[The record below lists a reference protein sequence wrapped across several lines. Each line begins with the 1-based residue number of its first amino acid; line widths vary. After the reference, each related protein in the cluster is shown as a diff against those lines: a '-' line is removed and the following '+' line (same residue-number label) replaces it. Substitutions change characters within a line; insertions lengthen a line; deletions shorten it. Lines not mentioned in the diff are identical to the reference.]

1 MKIVPVS
8 DTSTRMR
15 LSVEHFDALDIPA
28 SLVELRTLT
37 AGMLPRIDLPEL
49 LLEVHAWTG
58 YLNSYVHVSGENTR
72 MTTGQG
78 LPPDGPAAST
88 EVQTTCSAASSI
100 AASSSMSEDLG
111 PNRAVPQ
118 NVTFRGRRADAGDGS
133 EHNRDL
139 D

>member
-15 LSVEHFDALDIPA
+15 LSVEHLGALDIPA

-78 LPPDGPAAST
+78 LPPDGRAPRSRPPVGLPHRSPHRPACQMTWART
-88 EVQTTCSAASSI
+88 VPCRAAECYVQEPPSRC
-100 AASSSMSEDLG
+100 
-111 PNRAVPQ
+111 
-118 NVTFRGRRADAGDGS
+118 RRRS
-133 EHNRDL
+133 EHDRDL